1 MHMTDTNVL
10 RNDEIAGQS
19 AGKKLCRNAP
29 STDGVYFKVP
39 KVIAAVPKGEQRL
52 LS

>member
-1 MHMTDTNVL
+1 MTDETNVL
-10 RNDEIAGQS
+10 RDDEIRGSISREQALQ
-19 AGKKLCRNAP
+19 NAP

-52 LS
+52 PS